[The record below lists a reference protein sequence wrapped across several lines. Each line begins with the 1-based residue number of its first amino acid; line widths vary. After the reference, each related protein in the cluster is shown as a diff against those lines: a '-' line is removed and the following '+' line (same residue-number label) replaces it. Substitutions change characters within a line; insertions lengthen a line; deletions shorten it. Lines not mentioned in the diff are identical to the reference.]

1 MPTSAAKNVSRPAAK
16 TASKAVAKTASK
28 PGSKPGSNPASKPGS
43 RPATRAAAAD
53 AVAGKI
59 GAGADDKADSK
70 AVAGAAA
77 FSKFIAVLQLIADAQ
92 TPPNVAKL
100 SAASGYPR
108 PTVHR
113 IVAALQAEGLI
124 VATGSGSTFGL
135 GPRLINLASHSW
147 ERSDL
152 RLAAVD
158 ALMALRDVTAETIH
172 LAVPS
177 QGEMVYIEKLES
189 PHAVRMASRIGT
201 RVSLTSSSVGKAYM
215 ATLGTAE
222 REALLKDA
230 PLVRF
235 TEHTL
240 TDLDAVRRELDV
252 TAQRGYAEDREE
264 NEVSIC
270 CYGAAIRGPDGRV
283 AGCVSISM
291 PTFRRRADA
300 RTSYIEPLLA
310 ACEAIARR
318 LGPASGR

>member
-1 MPTSAAKNVSRPAAK
+1 MSS
-16 TASKAVAKTASK
+16 SASK
-28 PGSKPGSNPASKPGS
+28 PSS
-43 RPATRAAAAD
+43 R
-53 AVAGKI
+53 
-59 GAGADDKADSK
+59 AGAVTVERTHNKADTR

-92 TPPNVAKL
+92 TPPNIAKL

-113 IVAALQAEGLI
+113 IVAALQAEGLV
-124 VATGSGSTFGL
+124 VATAGGNTFGL

-158 ALMALRDVTAETIH
+158 ALMQLRDLTSETIH

-201 RVSLTSSSVGKAYM
+201 RVSLTSSSVGKAYL
-215 ATLGTAE
+215 ATLSEAE

-230 PLVRF
+230 PLQRF

-252 TAQRGYAEDREE
+252 TAQRGHAEDHEE
-264 NEVSIC
+264 NEVSIW
-270 CYGAAIRGPDGRV
+270 CYGAAIRGPDGRAV
-283 AGCVSISM
+283 GCVSISM
-291 PTFRRRADA
+291 PTFRRRDDVQAA
-300 RTSYIEPLLA
+300 YIEPLLA
-310 ACEAIARR
+310 ACRTIAAR
-318 LGPASGR
+318 LGPASER

>member
-1 MPTSAAKNVSRPAAK
+1 MSTSDSKPSSDAHAGQSTTSGESHAAGATDAK
-16 TASKAVAKTASK
+16 T
-28 PGSKPGSNPASKPGS
+28 
-43 RPATRAAAAD
+43 
-53 AVAGKI
+53 
-59 GAGADDKADSK
+59 
-70 AVAGAAA
+70 VAGAAA
-77 FSKFIAVLQLIADAQ
+77 FSKFIAVLQLVADAE

-124 VATGSGSTFGL
+124 VGTGSGNTFGL
-135 GPRLINLASHSW
+135 GPRLVNLASRSW

-158 ALMALRDVTAETIH
+158 ALMELRNLTSETIH

-201 RVSLTSSSVGKAYM
+201 RVSLTSSSVGKAYL
-215 ATLGTAE
+215 ATLGVAE

-230 PLVRF
+230 PLHRF

-240 TDLDAVRRELDV
+240 TTLDQVRNELSA

-264 NEVSIC
+264 NEIAIS
-270 CYGAAIRGPDGRV
+270 CYGAAIRGTDGRAV
-283 AGCVSISM
+283 GCVSISM
-291 PTFRRRADA
+291 PTFRLQSDA
-300 RTSYIEPLLA
+300 QTRYIEPLLVACRTIA
-310 ACEAIARR
+310 AR
-318 LGPASGR
+318 LGPTSGR

>member
-1 MPTSAAKNVSRPAAK
+1 MST
-16 TASKAVAKTASK
+16 TDSK
-28 PGSKPGSNPASKPGS
+28 PSPNAG
-43 RPATRAAAAD
+43 AAD
-53 AVAGKI
+53 AKT
-59 GAGADDKADSK
+59 
-70 AVAGAAA
+70 VAGAAA

-92 TPPNVAKL
+92 TPPNIAKL

-124 VATGSGSTFGL
+124 VGTGAGNTFAL
-135 GPRLINLASHSW
+135 GPRLVNLASRSW

-158 ALMALRDVTAETIH
+158 ALMELRNITSETIH

-201 RVSLTSSSVGKAYM
+201 RVSLTSSSVGKAYL
-215 ATLGTAE
+215 ATLGEAE

-230 PLVRF
+230 PLARF

-240 TDLDAVRRELDV
+240 TTLDEVRNEVNL

-264 NEVSIC
+264 NEVAIS
-270 CYGAAIRGPDGRV
+270 CYGAAIRGVDGRA

-291 PTFRRRADA
+291 PTFRHQADA
-300 RTSYIEPLLA
+300 QTRYIEPLLA
-310 ACEAIARR
+310 ACRTIAAR
-318 LGPASGR
+318 LGPTSGR

>member
-1 MPTSAAKNVSRPAAK
+1 MPTSAAKPVSK
-16 TASKAVAKTASK
+16 
-28 PGSKPGSNPASKPGS
+28 PASKPGS
-43 RPATRAAAAD
+43 RPATRAAAAGGSG
-53 AVAGKI
+53 AGKI
-59 GAGADDKADSK
+59 GTGADDKADSK

-92 TPPNVAKL
+92 TPLNVAKL

-124 VATGSGSTFGL
+124 VATGSGNTFGL

-215 ATLGTAE
+215 ATLGVTE

-230 PLVRF
+230 PLVHF

-240 TDLDAVRRELDV
+240 TDLDAVRRELDA

-270 CYGAAIRGPDGRV
+270 CYGAAIRAPDGRV

-291 PTFRRRADA
+291 PTFRRRDDA
-300 RTSYIEPLLA
+300 RTCYIEPLLA

>member
-1 MPTSAAKNVSRPAAK
+1 MSS
-16 TASKAVAKTASK
+16 SASK
-28 PGSKPGSNPASKPGS
+28 PSS
-43 RPATRAAAAD
+43 RAGPPRHD
-53 AVAGKI
+53 AVRHAENKT
-59 GAGADDKADSK
+59 DSK

-77 FSKFIAVLQLIADAQ
+77 FSKFIAVLQLIADAP

-113 IVAALQAEGLI
+113 IVAALQAEGLVI
-124 VATGSGSTFGL
+124 ASGSGNTFGL
-135 GPRLINLASHSW
+135 GARLINLASHSW

-158 ALMALRDVTAETIH
+158 ALMALRDLTSETIH
-172 LAVPS
+172 LAVSS

-201 RVSLTSSSVGKAYM
+201 RVSLTSSAVGKAYL
-215 ATLGTAE
+215 ATLTLPE
-222 REALLKDA
+222 REALLKNA
-230 PLVRF
+230 PLARF

-240 TDLDAVRRELDV
+240 TDLDAVRREIDA

-264 NEVSIC
+264 NEASIC
-270 CYGAAIRGPDGRV
+270 CYGAAILGPDGRA

-291 PTFRRRADA
+291 PTFRRRDDVQA
-300 RTSYIEPLLA
+300 TYIEPLLA
-310 ACEAIARR
+310 VCRTIAAR

>member
-1 MPTSAAKNVSRPAAK
+1 MPASKSAPASVSKAPSNAATTAGLRVRAASDTAAETAPAAADPAAK
-16 TASKAVAKTASK
+16 KHLHT
-28 PGSKPGSNPASKPGS
+28 GSKPDTG
-43 RPATRAAAAD
+43 
-53 AVAGKI
+53 
-59 GAGADDKADSK
+59 

-92 TPPNVAKL
+92 SPPNVAKL

-113 IVAALQAEGLI
+113 IVAALQAEGLVI
-124 VATGSGSTFGL
+124 ATGSGNTFGL

-152 RLAAVD
+152 RVAASD
-158 ALMALRDVTAETIH
+158 ALMALRDITSETIH

-215 ATLGTAE
+215 ATLGAVE
-222 REALLKDA
+222 REALLKNA
-230 PLVRF
+230 PLERF

-240 TDLDAVRRELDV
+240 TDLDAVRQEFDA

-264 NEVSIC
+264 NEASIC
-270 CYGAAIRGPDGRV
+270 CYGAAIRAPDGRAV
-283 AGCVSISM
+283 GCVSISM
-291 PTFRRRADA
+291 PTFRRRDDA
-300 RTSYIEPLLA
+300 RVCYIEPLLA
-310 ACEAIARR
+310 ACKTIAAR
-318 LGPASGR
+318 LGPGSAR

>member
-1 MPTSAAKNVSRPAAK
+1 MPRS
-16 TASKAVAKTASK
+16 ASK
-28 PGSKPGSNPASKPGS
+28 PTP
-43 RPATRAAAAD
+43 RAAAGH
-53 AVAGKI
+53 VA
-59 GAGADDKADSK
+59 AGHVDSKADTR

-92 TPPNVAKL
+92 TPPNVARL

-124 VATGSGSTFGL
+124 IASGSGNTFGL
-135 GPRLINLASHSW
+135 GPRLINFASHSW

-158 ALMALRDVTAETIH
+158 ALTQLRDVTSETIH

-201 RVSLTSSSVGKAYM
+201 RVSLTSSSVGKAYL
-215 ATLGTAE
+215 ATLPAPE

-235 TEHTL
+235 TGHTL
-240 TDLDAVRRELDV
+240 TDLDAVRREIEA
-252 TAQRGYAEDREE
+252 TAERGHAEDREE
-264 NEVSIC
+264 NEASIC
-270 CYGAAIRGPDGRV
+270 CYGAAIRGPDGRA

-291 PTFRRRADA
+291 PTFRRRDDVEAA
-300 RTSYIEPLLA
+300 YIEPLLA
-310 ACEAIARR
+310 ACRTIAAR

>member
-1 MPTSAAKNVSRPAAK
+1 M
-16 TASKAVAKTASK
+16 
-28 PGSKPGSNPASKPGS
+28 
-43 RPATRAAAAD
+43 
-53 AVAGKI
+53 
-59 GAGADDKADSK
+59 GAGADSK

-240 TDLDAVRRELDV
+240 TDLDAVRRELDA

-270 CYGAAIRGPDGRV
+270 CYGSAIRGPDGRV

>member
-1 MPTSAAKNVSRPAAK
+1 MSS
-16 TASKAVAKTASK
+16 SASK
-28 PGSKPGSNPASKPGS
+28 PAS
-43 RPATRAAAAD
+43 RAR
-53 AVAGKI
+53 AVGVGHTDHKT
-59 GAGADDKADSK
+59 GNK

-124 VATGSGSTFGL
+124 VATGGGSTFGL

-158 ALMALRDVTAETIH
+158 VLQELRDFTSETIH

-177 QGEMVYIEKLES
+177 QGQMVYIEKLES

-201 RVSLTSSSVGKAYM
+201 RVSLTSSSVGKAYL
-215 ATLGTAE
+215 ATLTESE

-230 PLVRF
+230 PLERF

-240 TDLDAVRRELDV
+240 TDLDAVRRELEA
-252 TAQRGYAEDREE
+252 TAQRGHAQDREE
-264 NEVSIC
+264 NEASIC
-270 CYGAAIRGPDGRV
+270 CYGAAIRGADGRAV
-283 AGCVSISM
+283 GCVSISI
-291 PTFRRRADA
+291 PTFRHRDDVQIA
-300 RTSYIEPLLA
+300 YIDPLLA
-310 ACEAIARR
+310 ACRTIAAR
-318 LGPASGR
+318 LGPASER

>member
-1 MPTSAAKNVSRPAAK
+1 MSTSDSKPSSHAVQPGTSVTASASDAK
-16 TASKAVAKTASK
+16 T
-28 PGSKPGSNPASKPGS
+28 
-43 RPATRAAAAD
+43 
-53 AVAGKI
+53 
-59 GAGADDKADSK
+59 
-70 AVAGAAA
+70 VAGAAA
-77 FSKFIAVLQLIADAQ
+77 FSKFIAVLQLVADAQ

-124 VATGSGSTFGL
+124 VGTGSGNTFGL
-135 GPRLINLASHSW
+135 GPRLVNLASRSW

-158 ALMALRDVTAETIH
+158 ALMELRNITSETIH

-201 RVSLTSSSVGKAYM
+201 RVSLTSSSVGKAYL
-215 ATLGTAE
+215 ATLGAAE
-222 REALLKDA
+222 REALLKNA
-230 PLVRF
+230 PLQRF

-240 TDLDAVRRELDV
+240 TTLDEVRNELSA
-252 TAQRGYAEDREE
+252 TEQRGYAEDREE
-264 NEVSIC
+264 NEVSIS
-270 CYGAAIRGPDGRV
+270 CYGAAIRGADGR
-283 AGCVSISM
+283 ALGCVSISM
-291 PTFRRRADA
+291 PTFRLQQDA
-300 RTSYIEPLLA
+300 QSFYIEPLLA
-310 ACEAIARR
+310 ACRTIAAR

>member
-1 MPTSAAKNVSRPAAK
+1 MTRSASTPSSR
-16 TASKAVAKTASK
+16 
-28 PGSKPGSNPASKPGS
+28 
-43 RPATRAAAAD
+43 
-53 AVAGKI
+53 
-59 GAGADDKADSK
+59 AGAARDIAVEHDDNRIDTKAI
-70 AVAGAAA
+70 AGAAA

-92 TPPNVAKL
+92 TPPNVGKL

-124 VATGSGSTFGL
+124 IASGSGNTFGL

-158 ALMALRDVTAETIH
+158 ALTQLRDLTSETIH

-201 RVSLTSSSVGKAYM
+201 RVSLTSSSVGKAYL
-215 ATLGTAE
+215 ATLSAAE
-222 REALLKDA
+222 REALLKNA
-230 PLVRF
+230 PLRRF

-240 TDLDAVRRELDV
+240 TDLDAVRREIDA
-252 TAQRGYAEDREE
+252 TAQHGYAEDREE

-270 CYGAAIRGPDGRV
+270 CYGAAIRGPDGRA

-291 PTFRRRADA
+291 PTFRRRDDVQA
-300 RTSYIEPLLA
+300 TYIEPLLA
-310 ACEAIARR
+310 ACRMIAAR

>member
-1 MPTSAAKNVSRPAAK
+1 MSIPDSTPS
-16 TASKAVAKTASK
+16 SKD
-28 PGSKPGSNPASKPGS
+28 
-43 RPATRAAAAD
+43 PATGA
-53 AVAGKI
+53 
-59 GAGADDKADSK
+59 AGADAK

-77 FSKFIAVLQLIADAQ
+77 FSKFIAVLQLVADAD

-124 VATGSGSTFGL
+124 VATASNTTFKL
-135 GPRLINLASHSW
+135 GPRLVNLASRSW

-158 ALMALRDVTAETIH
+158 ALMELRNVTSETIH

-189 PHAVRMASRIGT
+189 PHAVRMASRVGT
-201 RVSLTSSSVGKAYM
+201 RVSLTSSSVGKAYL
-215 ATLGTAE
+215 ATLDEAE

-230 PLVRF
+230 PLERF

-240 TDLDAVRRELDV
+240 VNLDDVRNEV
-252 TAQRGYAEDREE
+252 NATAQRGYAEDREE
-264 NEVSIC
+264 NEVAIS
-270 CYGAAIRGPDGRV
+270 CYGAAIRGTDGRAV
-283 AGCVSISM
+283 GCISISM
-291 PTFRRRADA
+291 PTYRLKTDA
-300 RTSYIEPLLA
+300 RATYIEPLLD
-310 ACEAIARR
+310 ACKAIAAR
-318 LGPASGR
+318 LGPTSGR